1 MQDGF
6 CMSFAGAQ
14 PISINSLHN
23 GVISSI
29 LFNNFEI
36 FDTVMMEY
44 FSTSQCEHLMLA
56 ICMGLQMKMS
66 EIFALETEI
75 LNLICSH
82 LFVNTQKKYAL
93 CNMHAQWIC

>member
-1 MQDGF
+1 MLPRSPWEQ
-6 CMSFAGAQ
+6 SFAD
-14 PISINSLHN
+14 NEN
-23 GVISSI
+23 EGVPTEESVA
-29 LFNNFEI
+29 EI